1 MLAAIGKR
9 IVFYQDSAT
18 DLTKCA
24 DQRYSTEILSVDPLI
39 IHIDNFVNEQ
49 EIDYLMQVGE
59 PLFRASQLFDDTQ
72 VRSVD
77 TPYRSSSTAF
87 MPYDDPVCH
96 CVGQR
101 ALKFL
106 GFIEHVEY
114 ETLQLVRYYPGQEYN
129 LHSDWLHRPKLS
141 RSPRDEGRE
150 YNRLGSF
157 FTYLG
162 GNATGGETYF
172 PFVNGASLNADGR
185 KYAIPAS
192 GQGLVV
198 KPTKGSALFWMNLH
212 ASNGTG
218 DERTLHAGL
227 PVHSG
232 VKYGMNVWTKH
243 YKSSPII
250 GPYESREDQPDDLNQ
265 DFLLERGVLSNLANS
280 LKHDSE

>member
-1 MLAAIGKR
+1 M
-9 IVFYQDSAT
+9 
-18 DLTKCA
+18 
-24 DQRYSTEILSVDPLI
+24 
-39 IHIDNFVNEQ
+39 
-49 EIDYLMQVGE
+49 
-59 PLFRASQLFDDTQ
+59 
-72 VRSVD
+72 RSVD
-77 TPYRSSSTAF
+77 KPYRSSSTAF
-87 MPYDDPVCH
+87 LPYEDPVCH

-106 GFIEHVEY
+106 GFIEHEAY
-114 ETLQLVRYYPGQEYN
+114 ERLQLVRYYPGQEYN
-129 LHSDWLHRPKLS
+129 LHSDWLHRPKVS
-141 RSPRDEGRE
+141 RSPQDQGRE

-172 PFVNGASLNADGR
+172 PFVNGASINADGR

-198 KPTKGSALFWMNLH
+198 RPTKGSALFWMNLH

-218 DERTLHAGL
+218 DERTFHAGL

-243 YKSSPII
+243 YKSFPII
-250 GPYESREDQPDDLNQ
+250 GPYISQEDRPQ
-265 DFLLERGVLSNLANS
+265 DT
-280 LKHDSE
+280 

>member
-1 MLAAIGKR
+1 MGILNRALLIAAVPLLAAIGTQ
-9 IVFYQDSAT
+9 VAFYQNDAT
-18 DLTKCA
+18 NFTKCA
-24 DQRYSTEILSVDPLI
+24 DQRYNTEILSVDPLV
-39 IHIDNFVNEQ
+39 IHIDNFVSEQ
-49 EIDYLMQVGE
+49 EIDYVMQLGK
-59 PLFRASQLFDDTQ
+59 PLFQDSQLFDDAQ

-77 TPYRSSSTAF
+77 KPYRSSSTAF
-87 MPYDDPVCH
+87 LPYEDPVCH

-106 GFIEHVEY
+106 GFIEHEAH
-114 ETLQLVRYYPGQEYN
+114 ERLQLVRYYPGQEYN
-129 LHSDWLHRPKLS
+129 LHSDWLYRPKVS
-141 RSPRDEGRE
+141 HSPQDQGRE

-172 PFVNGASLNADGR
+172 PFVNGASINADGR

-198 KPTKGSALFWMNLH
+198 RPTKGSALFWMNLH

-218 DERTLHAGL
+218 DERTFHAGL

-243 YKSSPII
+243 YKSFPII
-250 GPYESREDQPDDLNQ
+250 GPYISQEDRPQ
-265 DFLLERGVLSNLANS
+265 DT
-280 LKHDSE
+280 